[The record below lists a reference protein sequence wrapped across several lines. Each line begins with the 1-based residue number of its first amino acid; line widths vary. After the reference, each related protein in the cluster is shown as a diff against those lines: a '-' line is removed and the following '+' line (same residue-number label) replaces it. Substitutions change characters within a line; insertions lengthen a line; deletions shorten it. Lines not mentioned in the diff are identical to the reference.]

1 MLEEKNFS
9 ARQKYSLYIVI
20 LVFSVTFWL
29 FNYRQ
34 NIRDKKLESKHKYT
48 IGFLKKFV
56 WPAEGGEMAD
66 VYFFVNHS
74 TYRPS
79 FTLNQGDKQK
89 YRIEHRFFIKFNPD
103 DPDICDILFDKIVP
117 DTMTHFKIAGWDSL
131 PVTN

>member
-1 MLEEKNFS
+1 MSEEKTS
-9 ARQKYSLYIVI
+9 RADKKVALYTTI
-20 LVFSVTFWL
+20 LVFGVTIWL
-29 FNYRQ
+29 FTYRQ

-89 YRIEHRFFIKFNPD
+89 YKIEQRFFIKFNPD
-103 DPDICDILFDKIVP
+103 DPDICEILFDKVVP
-117 DTMTHFKIAGWDSL
+117 DTMTHFKIAGWDSI
-131 PVTN
+131 PIND